1 MAIVTEVKRLK
12 IITVLAM
19 LALWLPATNHCRLEQ
34 ILSLAFLTCSDH
46 EDTGPHQDSD
56 CDNDGCALVESGFYK
71 TEDGNIDPVL
81 PLSGAVFVPELVPP
95 TEQSPP
101 LFVNFST
108 VASPELP
115 GTWQFSFRTA
125 LPPRAPSLVS

>member
-34 ILSLAFLTCSDH
+34 ILDFSFLACTDH
-46 EDTGPHQDSD
+46 EDTTPNQDND

-71 TEDGNIDPVL
+71 TEDSNLDPVV
-81 PLSGAVFVPELVPP
+81 PLLWAVFVPVLVPP
-95 TEQSPP
+95 IDQPPP
-101 LFVNFST
+101 LFVDFPT

-115 GTWQFSFRTA
+115 GTWQFFFRTA
-125 LPPRAPSLVS
+125 LPPRAPSPAS